1 MKDAIGQEIKV
12 GDKVF
17 HGGCRTVVPGAYKV
31 IGLTEKRVR
40 VLKDTVKTSGYG
52 HRSRGSSITPLW
64 DPSVLV
70 VVTENLKVVRGE
82 SVVISNERLE
92 SLVDDSNLLTCL
104 HGAGIDNCEAYS
116 HGYQDFT
123 ELKNST

>member
-12 GDKVF
+12 GDSVC
-17 HGGCRTVVPGAYKV
+17 HCGGHYSDAKIREVTKINP
-31 IGLTEKRVR
+31 KRVQC
-40 VLKDTVKTSGYG
+40 DG
-52 HRSRGSSITPLW
+52 HSNL
-64 DPSVLV
+64 DPSTLI
-70 VVTENLKVVRGE
+70 VVTDNLKVVRGE